1 MNSFANSLLINY
13 PLHYLGCNSM
23 MGARASRPVGYVNPT
38 RVCCTEHMVE
48 LREDCPELK
57 DKTEEKK
64 AFIKQ
69 LHKKK
74 INVAMH
80 LGKVMHMHPY

>member
-1 MNSFANSLLINY
+1 
-13 PLHYLGCNSM
+13 M

-38 RVCCTEHMVE
+38 RVCWTEHMVE

-69 LHKKK
+69 LLKKK
-74 INVAMH
+74 INVAMY
-80 LGKVMHMHPY
+80 LGKVMHMHQY